1 MDCERLREE
10 GAELAL
16 GILPAR
22 ERAEAVAHLDRCPDC
37 RAYVE
42 RLTAVGDGLLG
53 LLPGAEPPVGFE
65 SRVVRAMTPA
75 PAPASAQA
83 QAQASTPAPAS
94 AQAQASTPAP
104 ASAQAQASTPAPAQ
118 ASTPTPAPA
127 STPAPAPAQAPTP
140 APAARSR
147 ARGHRLRIAL
157 AGVAT
162 ALAFGFGG
170 WTVGTAVEGAPP
182 AVAPSPHVLE
192 AALLTPAG
200 TGSGREVGR
209 IYAHPTDATGGNGWV
224 YMSVDL
230 GRNRTTDGPVR
241 CLLTRA
247 DGSTVPLGSFPLRAG
262 YGYWGAPTPVDPTT
276 LTGARLLAADGT
288 LLATAHFTGTT
299 TGSPATG

>member
-75 PAPASAQA
+75 PAPAQA
-83 QAQASTPAPAS
+83 STPAPAQASTPAPAP
-94 AQAQASTPAP
+94 AQAST
-104 ASAQAQASTPAPAQ
+104 SAQAQASTPAPAQ
-118 ASTPTPAPA
+118 A
-127 STPAPAPAQAPTP
+127 QAPPP

>member
-65 SRVVRAMTPA
+65 SRVVRGML
-75 PAPASAQA
+75 
-83 QAQASTPAPAS
+83 
-94 AQAQASTPAP
+94 
-104 ASAQAQASTPAPAQ
+104 
-118 ASTPTPAPA
+118 PA
-127 STPAPAPAQAPTP
+127 STPAPAPSPVVP
-140 APAARSR
+140 AVAEHRLR
-147 ARGHRLRIAL
+147 GRGLRGHRFRMAA

-170 WTVGTAVEGAPP
+170 WAVGTVVESAPRV
-182 AVAPSPHVLE
+182 VAPAPHVLE
-192 AALLTPAG
+192 AALVSPDRAG
-200 TGSGREVGR
+200 NGREVGR
-209 IYAHPTDATGGNGWV
+209 IYAHPPDATGGNGWV

-230 GRNRTTDGPVR
+230 GDGAAADGPVR
-241 CLLTRA
+241 CLLVRA
-247 DGSTVPLGSFPLRAG
+247 DGSAVPLGSFHVKAG
-262 YGYWGAPTPVDPTT
+262 YGYWGAPSPVDLAPGT
-276 LTGARLLAADGT
+276 LSGARLVAADGT
-288 LLATAHFTGTT
+288 VLASARFAGADGTGASG
-299 TGSPATG
+299 TGSGPGGTGAVPEGSRAGPAAAR